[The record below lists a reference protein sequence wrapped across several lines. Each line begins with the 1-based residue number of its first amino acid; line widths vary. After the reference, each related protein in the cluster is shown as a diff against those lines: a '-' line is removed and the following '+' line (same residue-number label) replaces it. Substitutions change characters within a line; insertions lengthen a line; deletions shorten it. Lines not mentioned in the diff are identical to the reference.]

1 MKKILEE
8 KHPKQV
14 KVAALF
20 YKPKALKYDLTIDY
34 KCIALENDFVVG
46 HGLDYDGLGR
56 NYPDLYTIEN

>member
-1 MKKILEE
+1 M
-8 KHPKQV
+8 
-14 KVAALF
+14 AALF

-56 NYPDLYTIEN
+56 NYPDLYVVDEGTNEN